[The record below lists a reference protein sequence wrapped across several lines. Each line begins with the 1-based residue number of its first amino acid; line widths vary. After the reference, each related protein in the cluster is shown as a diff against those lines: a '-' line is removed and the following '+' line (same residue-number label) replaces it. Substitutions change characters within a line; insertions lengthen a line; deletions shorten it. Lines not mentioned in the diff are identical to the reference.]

1 MLVAPAVGVALA
13 PPAGVD
19 VDEGACALGAV
30 LAGAL
35 PEEAFFVPAPVLVPL
50 AEPALVVLPLA
61 EPDVAVLP
69 LVELDRVDPVPAVA
83 VLADADVRFGA
94 DDGDFVVGFSA
105 LMEQRYAVFS
115 ARRES
120 DPGPRTPDSGCR
132 RGGPGP
138 DSAARR

>member
-1 MLVAPAVGVALA
+1 
-13 PPAGVD
+13 VD
-19 VDEGACALGAV
+19 VDAGAWAVGAV
-30 LAGAL
+30 VAGAL
-35 PEEAFFVPAPVLVPL
+35 LEEAFFVPVPALVPV

-69 LVELDRVDPVPAVA
+69 LVERDRVDPVPAVA
-83 VLADADVRFGA
+83 GLADAEVRFAA

-105 LMEQRYAVFS
+105 LMEQRYAVFP

-120 DPGPRTPDSGCR
+120 DPGPRRPDTGSR
-132 RGGPGP
+132 RGGSGP

>member
-1 MLVAPAVGVALA
+1 M
-13 PPAGVD
+13 
-19 VDEGACALGAV
+19 

-69 LVELDRVDPVPAVA
+69 LVELDRVDPVPVVA
-83 VLADADVRFGA
+83 GLADAAVRFGA

-105 LMEQRYAVFS
+105 LMEQRYAVFT

-120 DPGPRTPDSGCR
+120 DPGPPTPGAGSR
-132 RGGPGP
+132 RGGPAS
-138 DSAARR
+138 DSAARC